1 MDFYIYDPCDS
12 GEGYIDLVS
21 YPFKDVKALTER
33 CGFNPTFNPFD
44 GEIETAVSLNGHED
58 GGIIE
63 ITIMR
68 GTSDSAFFPILN
80 PDGL

>member
-12 GEGYIDLVS
+12 SEGYIDLVS
-21 YPFKDVKALTER
+21 YPFKDVEALTKR
-33 CGFNPTFNPFD
+33 CGFNPTY
-44 GEIETAVSLNGHED
+44 GEIETAVSLNGEED

-63 ITIMR
+63 LTVMR
-68 GTSDSAFFPILN
+68 GTSDTAFFPILN